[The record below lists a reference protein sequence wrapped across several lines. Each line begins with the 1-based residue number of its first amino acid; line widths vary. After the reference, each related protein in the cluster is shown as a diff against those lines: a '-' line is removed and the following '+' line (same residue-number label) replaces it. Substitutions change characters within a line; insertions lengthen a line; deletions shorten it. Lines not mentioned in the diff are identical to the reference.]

1 MPRLKSNAKPTTKKE
16 KPPQKRK
23 TAFWLTITVV
33 ASVWMFVLGILVGR
47 GTAPV
52 QFDVKAMEQ
61 ELTDLKA
68 ALAAKESKPEPETL
82 APIKDS
88 QVTHFSFYDVLKD
101 TKEEKLSD
109 SFDVPPESEAASNPT
124 AATSLAQD
132 GKANAKTV
140 VPKTATTAAVTKTP
154 AKQAL
159 KTAPR
164 PPAKRSSTQTAAT
177 QLTIQV
183 MAVKDAKTA
192 DAAVKRLK
200 NKGFDAYR
208 SIVKVQ
214 GGGVRYRVRVGRYKN
229 RKEANAALARLAR
242 NNIKGMVVSR

>member
-61 ELTDLKA
+61 ELADLKA

-101 TKEEKLSD
+101 SKEEKLPD
-109 SFDVPPESEAASNPT
+109 SFDVPPESEAASVPT
-124 AATSLAQD
+124 ATTSRAQD
-132 GKANAKTV
+132 AKAV
-140 VPKTATTAAVTKTP
+140 VPRTATTAAVTKTP

-159 KTAPR
+159 KTAPK
-164 PPAKRSSTQTAAT
+164 PPTKKPSTKTVAT

-229 RKEANAALARLAR
+229 RKEANAALAMLAR
-242 NNIKGMVVSR
+242 NNIKGLVVSR